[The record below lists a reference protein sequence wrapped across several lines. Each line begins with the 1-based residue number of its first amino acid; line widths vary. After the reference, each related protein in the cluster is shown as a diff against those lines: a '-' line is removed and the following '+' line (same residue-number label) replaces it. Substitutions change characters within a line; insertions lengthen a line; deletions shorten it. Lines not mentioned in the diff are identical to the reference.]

1 MPGVDGFVPVPTPAT
16 PGAWIDN
23 EQVGTHLGLP
33 LERQRVSSF
42 EATGLVP
49 LVYDALVLAYNVDGT
64 IATVVY
70 KASGVTVA
78 TLALG
83 YTAGALTSV
92 ART

>member
-1 MPGVDGFVPVPTPAT
+1 MPGVDGYVGVPAPST
-16 PGAWIDN
+16 PGAYVDN
-23 EQVGTHLGLP
+23 EQVGTWLGLP

-49 LVYDALVLAYNVDGT
+49 LVYDAVVLTYNGDGT
-64 IATVVY
+64 IATVTYSAADV
-70 KASGVTVA
+70 VVA

-83 YTAGALTSV
+83 YTSGALTSV